1 MTSDVGGRNV
11 RWRRRACCGLAA
23 AALIAAIPDAARA
36 QDVVEGISGA
46 QLFALADARKT
57 AGETVDAL
65 VIYEALARDA
75 DADIR
80 AEARYRRGLL
90 LADMGRYFEAAVTF
104 RALLDEKPD
113 VLVARLELARMLAAM
128 GREKEARRELRQAQA
143 SGVPDEAAAMVDHFA
158 RALRS
163 EKRIGGV
170 FEVAAAPD
178 SNINRAT
185 EARTL
190 DTVIAPFT
198 LSDEARARSGTGL
211 RSMTQVF
218 GRIPVTDGWAVLP
231 RGAVQGSVYRQS
243 QFNDV
248 SASALMGVERRGE
261 RNRFTASIGQTWRW
275 FGNEPYAQTSAL
287 VFDWARSMD
296 ARSQLITSYSISEA
310 RYDANALQDGTLYD
324 LSAGYERALSAR
336 SGVSVS
342 TSVTRQDAV
351 DPGYA
356 TWAGGLTLGGWRE
369 TPWGTAFASAGLR
382 RTQGDE
388 RLFLFP
394 EKRREWL
401 VTGRVGMTFRTL
413 TAYGFAPTVR
423 VTLERNDSTVG
434 IYDFR
439 RIAADIGVSRA
450 F

>member
-1 MTSDVGGRNV
+1 MTPEGGRRRV
-11 RWRRRACCGLAA
+11 RQLPRVCGLAA
-23 AALIAAIPDAARA
+23 AALIAVAPGAARA
-36 QDVVEGISGA
+36 QDVVQGVSA
-46 QLFALADARKT
+46 VQLFALADARKA
-57 AGETVDAL
+57 AGEAVDAIA
-65 VIYEALARDA
+65 IYEALAKDT

-80 AEARYRRGLL
+80 AEARYRHGLL
-90 LADMGRYFEAAVTF
+90 LADMGRYAEAAVRF
-104 RALLDEKPD
+104 RTLLDEKPD
-113 VLVARLELARMLAAM
+113 ALVARLELARMLAAM

-163 EKRIGGV
+163 EKRFGGV
-170 FEVAAAPD
+170 FEIAVAPD

-190 DTVIAPFT
+190 DTVIAPLT
-198 LSDEARARSGTGL
+198 LSDDARARSGTGL

-218 GRIPVTDGWAVLP
+218 GRIPVAEGWSVLP
-231 RGAVQGSVYRQS
+231 RGALQGSAYRQS

-248 SASALMGVERRGE
+248 SASALLGVERRGE
-261 RNRFTASIGQTWRW
+261 LNRFTASVGQTWRW
-275 FGNEPYAQTSAL
+275 FGNVPYAQTSAL
-287 VFDWARSMD
+287 ALDWVRAMD
-296 ARSQLITSYSISEA
+296 ARSQLITSYSISDA
-310 RYDANALQDGTLYD
+310 RYEANPLQDGSIYD
-324 LSAGYERALSAR
+324 LSAAYERALDAR

-342 TSVTRQDAV
+342 ASVTRQGAD

-369 TPWGTAFASAGLR
+369 TRWGTIFASAGLR
-382 RTQGDE
+382 RTEGDE

-394 EKRREWL
+394 DKRREWL
-401 VTGRVGMTFRTL
+401 ATSRFGMTFRSL

-423 VTLERNDSTVG
+423 LTLERNSSTVG
-434 IYDFR
+434 IYDYQR
-439 RIAADIGVSRA
+439 VAADIGVSRA

>member
-1 MTSDVGGRNV
+1 M
-11 RWRRRACCGLAA
+11 
-23 AALIAAIPDAARA
+23 AALIAALPGAVRA
-36 QDVVEGISGA
+36 QEVVEGIQAS
-46 QLFALADARKT
+46 QLFALADDRRA
-57 AGETVDAL
+57 AGQAVDAIVL
-65 VIYEALARDA
+65 YEALAKDA

-80 AEARYRRGLL
+80 AEARYRHGLL
-90 LADMGRYFEAAVTF
+90 LADMGRYTEAAVMF

-113 VLVARLELARMLAAM
+113 ALVARLELARMLAAM

-170 FEVAAAPD
+170 LEVAVAPD

-190 DTVIAPFT
+190 DTVIAPLT
-198 LSDEARARSGTGL
+198 LSDDARARSGAGFRT
-211 RSMTQVF
+211 MTQVF
-218 GRIPVTDGWAVLP
+218 GRIPVAEGWSILP
-231 RGAVQGSVYRQS
+231 RGAMQGSVYRQS

-248 SASALMGVERRGE
+248 SASALVGVEQRGE
-261 RNRFTASIGQTWRW
+261 RNRFSASVGQTWRW

-287 VFDWARSMD
+287 AVDWVRTMD
-296 ARSQLITSYSISEA
+296 ARSQLVTSYSLSDA
-310 RYDANALQDGTLYD
+310 RYEANSLQDGNIHD
-324 LSAGYERALSAR
+324 LSAGYERALNAR
-336 SGVSVS
+336 SGISVAA
-342 TSVTRQDAV
+342 SVTRQGAV

-369 TPWGTAFASAGLR
+369 TRWGTAFVSAGLR
-382 RTQGDE
+382 RTEGDE

-394 EKRREWL
+394 DKRREWL
-401 VTGRVGMTFRTL
+401 ATGRLGMTFRAL
-413 TAYGFAPTVR
+413 AAYGFAPTVR

-434 IYDFR
+434 IYDYHR
-439 RIAADIGVSRA
+439 VAADIGVSRA

>member
-1 MTSDVGGRNV
+1 M
-11 RWRRRACCGLAA
+11 
-23 AALIAAIPDAARA
+23 
-36 QDVVEGISGA
+36 VEGVRAA
-46 QLFALADARKT
+46 QLFALADARM
-57 AGETVDAL
+57 AVGQAVDAL

-80 AEARYRRGLL
+80 AEARYRHGLL
-90 LADMGRYFEAAVTF
+90 LADMGRYSEAAVMF

-113 VLVARLELARMLAAM
+113 VLVARLELARMLAAL
-128 GREKEARRELRQAQA
+128 GREKDARRELRQARA
-143 SGVPDEAAAMVDHFA
+143 SGVPEEAAAMVDHFA

-170 FEVAAAPD
+170 FEFAVAPD

-190 DTVIAPFT
+190 DTVIAPLT
-198 LSDEARARSGTGL
+198 LSDDARARSGAGL
-211 RSMTQVF
+211 RSMAQVF
-218 GRIPVTDGWAVLP
+218 GRIPMAEGWSVLP

-248 SASALMGVERRGE
+248 SASALLGVERRGE
-261 RNRFTASIGQTWRW
+261 RNRFTASVGQTWRW
-275 FGNEPYAQTSAL
+275 FGNEPSAQTSAL
-287 VFDWARSMD
+287 AFDWVRAMD
-296 ARSQLITSYSISEA
+296 ARSQLITSYSVSDA
-310 RYDANALQDGTLYD
+310 RYDTNALQDGNIYD
-324 LSAGYERALSAR
+324 LSAAYERALDAR
-336 SGVSVS
+336 SGVSAS
-342 TSVTRQDAV
+342 ASITRQGAV

-369 TPWGTAFASAGLR
+369 TRWGTAFISAGLR
-382 RTQGDE
+382 RTEGDE

-394 EKRREWL
+394 DRRREWL
-401 VTGRVGMTFRTL
+401 ATGRLGMTFRSL

-423 VTLERNDSTVG
+423 IALERNDSTVG
-434 IYDFR
+434 IYDYR
-439 RIAADIGVSRA
+439 RVAADIGVSRA